1 VRTVYNLKPP
11 KQASTLSA
19 LNHQTNGHNTRERE
33 RERERERDQIFE
45 AKKKPLA
52 KTHTHTQED
61 SFDPQ

>member
-19 LNHQTNGHNTRERE
+19 SNHQTNGHNTRE

-52 KTHTHTQED
+52 KTHTQEN

>member
-33 RERERERDQIFE
+33 RERERDQIFE